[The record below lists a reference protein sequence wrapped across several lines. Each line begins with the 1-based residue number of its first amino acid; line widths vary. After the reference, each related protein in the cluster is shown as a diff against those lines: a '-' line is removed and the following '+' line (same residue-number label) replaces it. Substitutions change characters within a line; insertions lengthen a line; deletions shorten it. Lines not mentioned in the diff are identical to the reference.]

1 MSGLVDEV
9 YPVDPQEKK
18 NQPVWECLAYK
29 YWTVIANKVPG
40 FSQCSGQSH
49 GVGVAKNDKVE
60 WLLYCLRVSADQM
73 LLLLTAQQALGSKDV
88 MEKDCFN
95 GMTVIIKKFG
105 VYVWADKIKKKHR
118 QYMSAIHSQF
128 TIFSIFKTLQGD
140 QNTHWFAKKLSELLT
155 SCSGLTTLLWHSIE
169 CCQHW
174 LSSPCWTTENFLLML
189 WR

>member
-105 VYVWADKIKKKHR
+105 VYVWANKIEKNIGSTCL
-118 QYMSAIHSQF
+118 QYIHSSPYF
-128 TIFSIFKTLQGD
+128 
-140 QNTHWFAKKLSELLT
+140 LSLKHCKEIKIPIDL
-155 SCSGLTTLLWHSIE
+155 
-169 CCQHW
+169 
-174 LSSPCWTTENFLLML
+174 PKN
-189 WR
+189 